1 MPIRFTFLISLLL
14 GLTQISLA
22 QEDQVRK
29 FSNDFL
35 TIGVDARAFGMGN
48 AFSAWTEGVSS
59 AYWNP
64 AALSKASDKAPEL
77 GLMHASYFA
86 NVANYN
92 YLGASFGLKGDQNRR
107 LAVSYIRMGVDDIP
121 NTLQLV
127 EPDGS
132 FNYDKLSSFSAA
144 DQALLLSYSWDAK
157 FHKPLHLGTSVK
169 VIHRTAG
176 EFVSAWGFG
185 IDVSALW
192 VFPRLR
198 VGVVVKDLTN
208 TFNAWSFNT
217 ASFEDAFINTGNE
230 IPENSLEITRPS
242 ARIGLGYEFPVG
254 KRLGLKLA
262 LDNTLFFD
270 GKRPSAVFQLGSI
283 TLDPH
288 LGAELSYRND
298 SDKEIAF
305 FRLGAYNLQN
315 VKDLEGEDAF
325 GLFPTTGVGV
335 LIGPVTLD
343 YALANLGNFS
353 ENLHSHI
360 ISLRVKLK

>member
-1 MPIRFTFLISLLL
+1 MPVRNTVLPLLL
-14 GLTQISLA
+14 LFIALKISA
-22 QEDQVRK
+22 QEDRVRK

-64 AALSKASDKAPEL
+64 AALSTTDEKGPEL

-92 YLGASFGLKGDQNRR
+92 YLGASFGLKGEQNRR
-107 LAVSYIRMGVDDIP
+107 LALTYIRMGVDDIP

-144 DQALLLSYSWDAK
+144 DQALLLSYSWNAK

-192 VFPRLR
+192 IYPRFR
-198 VGVVVKDLTN
+198 FGVVVKDLTN

-242 ARIGLGYEFPVG
+242 ARIGLGYDFSVG

-262 LDNTLFFD
+262 LDNALYFD
-270 GKRPSAVFQLGSI
+270 GKRPSAVFQLGNV
-283 TLDPH
+283 TWDPH
-288 LGAELSYRND
+288 FGAELSYRND
-298 SDKEIAF
+298 TDKEIAF
-305 FRLGAYNLQN
+305 FRMGAYNLQN
-315 VKDLEGEDAF
+315 VKDLEGQDAF
-325 GLFPTTGVGV
+325 GLFPTAGVGV
-335 LIGPVTLD
+335 VISPVTLD

-353 ENLHSHI
+353 ENLHSHV
-360 ISLRVKLK
+360 ISLRVQLR